1 MIKQTNFHLYLIINI
16 KYDIYLRFGSSLIK
30 VLLSENLRINKHDI
44 RLNNLTSDELDTLIV
59 KIARN
64 NTDSYREIFMYYLD
78 DNYTKLLYI

>member
-1 MIKQTNFHLYLIINI
+1 
-16 KYDIYLRFGSSLIK
+16 
-30 VLLSENLRINKHDI
+30 
-44 RLNNLTSDELDTLIV
+44 V